1 MPTPT
6 DLRIEDHPETKRYEA
21 WRGDTLTAYVEYSVL
36 ATGLLIAHTEVLPAF
51 EGQGIGGA
59 IARYVLED
67 MRAKAQKII
76 PVCQFF
82 VGYLRRH
89 PEYLDVVNEDS
100 RRAFKV

>member
-1 MPTPT
+1 M
-6 DLRIEDHPETKRYEA
+6 
-21 WRGDTLTAYVEYSVL
+21 
-36 ATGLLIAHTEVLPAF
+36 LIAHTEVLPAF
-51 EGQGIGGA
+51 EGQGLGGA

-82 VGYLRRH
+82 VGYLRSH